1 MASIAGIL
9 DRFALTRGYD
19 QTASRAGAG
28 NDQPFRIRAIA
39 HEQIYFFAKRIDN
52 SRVVR
57 AADPRAGKIAWRSIG
72 SCFTGAVIVVALLLP
87 GLYGMMEGYKIEALR
102 QEKQRLL
109 ADRSV
114 LELKEAKLVSSD
126 RLERLALK
134 QRFIDPGPE
143 KIVYLP
149 GDEGAVAQ
157 SIKPVRSM
165 TAASASN

>member
-9 DRFALTRGYD
+9 DRFALTRGFD
-19 QTASRAGAG
+19 QAASRADAG

-57 AADPRAGKIAWRSIG
+57 EADPRAGKIAWRTIG
-72 SCFTGAVIVVALLLP
+72 SCFTGAVMLVALLLP
-87 GLYGMMEGYKIEALR
+87 ALYGMVEGSKIETLR
-102 QEKQRLL
+102 QEKQHLL
-109 ADRSV
+109 ADRSL

-134 QRFIDPGPE
+134 QRFIDPDPE
-143 KIVYLP
+143 KIVFLP
-149 GDEGAVAQ
+149 GKEGTVAQTIDPAQ
-157 SIKPVRSM
+157 SI
-165 TAASASN
+165 AAGGASN